1 MKYNRMQKI
10 ITLTTDR
17 KQGLYD
23 ITSDVTELIKSS
35 KIQTGIASVYARGST
50 AAIMIQENWDQSVQN
65 DVISLLNKMIPS
77 GIWEHDHQDNNGD
90 AHLKS
95 GLIGASQTIPVI
107 DGTPGLST
115 WQNIFFCEF
124 DGPRERREV
133 VVTIIEDR

>member
-10 ITLTTDR
+10 ITITTDR

-23 ITSDVTELIKSS
+23 ITADVTELIKSS

-124 DGPRERREV
+124 DGPRQQREV
-133 VVTIIEDR
+133 IVTIISDK